1 MTDPRV
7 GMVGSRHCK
16 AIARLAGLVV
26 TCVVASGEV
35 HGQETTGALV
45 DALSDRMAEA
55 QPSREDFPK
64 VGEPQHGA
72 NIMGAIGDSFRLLS
86 MQHGARIILQEKTRR
101 ELGGPFVKDY
111 HNSLRVPRTWGDG
124 DGWLMNYV
132 GHPWQGATSGWV
144 WIHNEAGAEDVKL
157 GRSRKYWT
165 SRARA
170 LAWSAAYSTQF
181 EIGPYSEA
189 SIGNVGL
196 KPETVGWT
204 DYIVTPLGGVAII
217 IAEDAI
223 DEHVLTKLERKTGSQ
238 ALRAVYRSFLTPNRA
253 MANLASGR
261 WPWHRA
267 TRGLDELWSRQ
278 QRYGEAGKAKATTAS
293 EMPRENLPPPPAAI
307 TRN

>member
-1 MTDPRV
+1 
-7 GMVGSRHCK
+7 MVGSLHCR
-16 AIARLAGLVV
+16 AYTWLAGLVV
-26 TCVVASGEV
+26 ACVVASGEV
-35 HGQETTGALV
+35 HAQETTGTLLE
-45 DALSDRMAEA
+45 ALSERMEEA

-64 VGEPQHGA
+64 VGEQQRGA
-72 NIMGAIGDSFRLLS
+72 NVMGAISDSFRLLS

-111 HNSLRVPRTWGDG
+111 HNSLRVPTTWSDG
-124 DGWLMNYV
+124 DGWLINYV

-144 WIHNEAGAEDVKL
+144 WIHNDAGAEEVKL
-157 GRSRKYWT
+157 GRTRKYWT

-196 KPETVGWT
+196 NPATVGWT

-223 DEHVLTKLERKTGSQ
+223 DEHVLTKLERKTGNR

-261 WPWHRA
+261 WPWHRT

-278 QRYGEAGKAKATTAS
+278 QRYGEVGKAKATKAS

-307 TRN
+307 TTY